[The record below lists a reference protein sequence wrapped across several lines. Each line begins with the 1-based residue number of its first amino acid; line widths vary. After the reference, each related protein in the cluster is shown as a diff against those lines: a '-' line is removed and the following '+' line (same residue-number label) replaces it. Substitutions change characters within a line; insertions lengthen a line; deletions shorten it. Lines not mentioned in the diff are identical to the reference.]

1 MFLANIAH
9 CIFIPR
15 YYPFSVHFIDIS
27 SAQFTAQFWDKRVAS
42 NLIVT
47 VCCANSLAPYSVLN
61 VSSSQLAYHY
71 LFRNINKSIHSY
83 RYYLSVIKI
92 IVQAWLFIFFFFSFL
107 CAPRNFS
114 WPPPPRMNLFSS
126 LFAHYLFSF
135 FFLSHLRIF
144 FSQSDFC
151 NPHMQVQVFFRPSV
165 TLFLSL
171 SPRIWLSS
179 SPNPSVPSSS
189 IP

>member
-27 SAQFTAQFWDKRVAS
+27 SAQFTAQFWDKRVTS

-61 VSSSQLAYHY
+61 VSSPQLAYHY

-92 IVQAWLFIFFFFSFL
+92 IVQAWLFIFFL
-107 CAPRNFS
+107 L
-114 WPPPPRMNLFSS
+114 LFSLCSSQFLLAPSSANEFIFLPFRPLSFFLLLPLSFEDFLFAIRFLQSSHAGPS
-126 LFAHYLFSF
+126 LFPTVCHFIS
-135 FFLSHLRIF
+135 
-144 FSQSDFC
+144 
-151 NPHMQVQVFFRPSV
+151 
-165 TLFLSL
+165 
-171 SPRIWLSS
+171 
-179 SPNPSVPSSS
+179 
-189 IP
+189 